1 MAQIKN
7 QSTHLEQDYADLEQR
22 KKEFWRK
29 GLRRTVLII
38 IVGSAI
44 SLLAGGLRMMRIETA
59 FAYMIMAAVVSL
71 LLPLFQITGLA
82 REQEVLA
89 AGIEGESDMAELLSC
104 LPDSY
109 CVYRD
114 LTIPYDGKTSE
125 VDTIVVGPTG
135 VFVIEVKNHRGR
147 ICGDAA
153 DKDWIQ
159 HKVGRGGTPYQKTF
173 YSPLKQVG
181 THVYRVAGLL
191 RKSGIGVY
199 VIGLVYF
206 ANEEA
211 DVQITGGGETEVYA
225 NNGTGAGD
233 STQLLQRI
241 TRGRVLLTDMEI
253 KRICGILEKNAQ

>member
-7 QSTHLEQDYADLEQR
+7 QNTHLEQDYADLERR
-22 KKEFWRK
+22 KKEFRRK
-29 GLRRTVLII
+29 GLQRTVLII
-38 IVGSAI
+38 IGGSAI
-44 SLLAGGLRMMRIETA
+44 SLLAGGLRLMHTETA

-71 LLPLFQITGLA
+71 LLPFFQTSGLA

-89 AGIEGESDMAELLSC
+89 AGIEGEADMEDLLST
-104 LPDSY
+104 LPDAY

-125 VDTIVVGPTG
+125 ADTIVVGPTG

-147 ICGDAA
+147 ICGDAV

-191 RKSGIGVY
+191 RKSGVGVY

-211 DVQITGGGETEVYA
+211 DVQITGSGVTEVYA

-233 STQLLQRI
+233 GEQLLKRI
-241 TRGRVLLTDMEI
+241 TGGRVLLKDMEI
-253 KRICGILEKNAQ
+253 RRICSILERKTQ